1 MNTAYR
7 FCICTVSVVA
17 FGLLTGCQGLQG
29 IRYHEE
35 FGKLSGEDGMIAHD
49 AGFEVGMGD
58 ALGDGSSPAPHPR
71 FHPLPTRPVF
81 EPQGVAAIG
90 TGARDAEPVEAP
102 PATTEQTASS
112 VLTAE
117 QDSPVKLASA
127 SETLLSQMLPGKD
140 DSSETP
146 EEAKKV
152 DGSSRRQTQEPAE
165 DAPPAPVAKI
175 ETDVP
180 AFQPVK
186 TSAPTVNDG
195 WRPRVASP

>member
-71 FHPLPTRPVF
+71 FHPRRRAGGSPASHNRTDRLV
-81 EPQGVAAIG
+81 GVDRRAGFARQIGKRQRDIAITDAAG
-90 TGARDAEPVEAP
+90 QR
-102 PATTEQTASS
+102 
-112 VLTAE
+112 
-117 QDSPVKLASA
+117 
-127 SETLLSQMLPGKD
+127 
-140 DSSETP
+140 
-146 EEAKKV
+146 
-152 DGSSRRQTQEPAE
+152 
-165 DAPPAPVAKI
+165 
-175 ETDVP
+175 
-180 AFQPVK
+180 
-186 TSAPTVNDG
+186 
-195 WRPRVASP
+195 